1 MLLIIIVVITIPTEK
16 VMTGNGPPKFIE
28 QEKWERNTEPPHHNP
43 YDSYKDENKKIFHF
57 KMFNVISKNR

>member
-28 QEKWERNTEPPHHNP
+28 QEKGECNAESPYHNP
-43 YDSYKDENKKIFHF
+43 HDCLKDKNKKSFHF
-57 KMFNVISKNR
+57 KLFNVISKNR